1 MFTQRSSRSFWISL
15 TDSLCSDGYT
25 PIINKSIFTHDISLE
40 VNRKCLN
47 FTNLDASKLLCLIRT
62 CGFALDVFGGFT
74 NILMCARTPF
84 ISVDERMRFFSQKE
98 YEIDDLCSINLQHEH
113 IFSFSTIICNDD
125 KSQIDYL
132 ISTIMHKVNKFYQSI
147 DRGSTPSTAEFNEIR
162 PYDLVRKN
170 KNKKLG
176 TRFIKIKE

>member
-1 MFTQRSSRSFWISL
+1 
-15 TDSLCSDGYT
+15 
-25 PIINKSIFTHDISLE
+25 
-40 VNRKCLN
+40 
-47 FTNLDASKLLCLIRT
+47 
-62 CGFALDVFGGFT
+62 
-74 NILMCARTPF
+74 
-84 ISVDERMRFFSQKE
+84 MRFFSQKE

-132 ISTIMHKVNKFYQSI
+132 ISTIMHKVNKFYQYI